1 MSNTYLCLQK
11 VFPFI
16 SCFLNL
22 QGATLLWG
30 SPNSIGSIIVSWPE
44 AIIIVTASTSIIV
57 PLVHKELQIKFERNN
72 LNLNWKVCPLSTS
85 FWSRCCLMPYMMLP
99 YKITGPSTIHQ
110 IMSRDTTFV
119 PLSAFKLL
127 AICTCCPFT
136 WHPAPIDTH
145 IWRPYKQPLTLENLS
160 KQSLTRRPNGKSH
173 W

>member
-1 MSNTYLCLQK
+1 MLQY
-11 VFPFI
+11 VTRGVNF
-16 SCFLNL
+16 S
-22 QGATLLWG
+22 GH
-30 SPNSIGSIIVSWPE
+30 VSWPE

-110 IMSRDTTFV
+110 IMSRARLLSPCQPLV
-119 PLSAFKLL
+119 ACHMHLLPLSMAP
-127 AICTCCPFT
+127 CTNRYP
-136 WHPAPIDTH
+136 HLEAL
-145 IWRPYKQPLTLENLS
+145 QAALTLENLS
-160 KQSLTRRPNGKSH
+160 KQSLTCRPNGKSH

>member
-110 IMSRDTTFV
+110 IMSRARLLSPCQPLV
-119 PLSAFKLL
+119 ACHMHLLPLSMAP
-127 AICTCCPFT
+127 CTNRYP
-136 WHPAPIDTH
+136 HLEAL
-145 IWRPYKQPLTLENLS
+145 QAALTLENLS